1 MILSFPN
8 ERDIES
14 DDWRV
19 IFGEVWKRLC
29 TGCIAD
35 SSEGIAHSKS
45 IREMTYSLLDT
56 QCGAE
61 ILLEEDGRE
70 ETKVDAFDARKPK
83 YRVPD
88 MSKFKEKWYDEP
100 NDIAGNKND

>member
-14 DDWRV
+14 NDWRV

-29 TGCIAD
+29 VGCIAD

-45 IREMTYSLLDT
+45 IKEMTHALLDT

-61 ILLEEDGRE
+61 ILLEED
-70 ETKVDAFDARKPK
+70 DAQ
-83 YRVPD
+83 
-88 MSKFKEKWYDEP
+88 
-100 NDIAGNKND
+100 